1 MVQALLYL
9 LGGTLLTVLL
19 QIAAG
24 SLGLVGIFLNLLV
37 PLPAAVAQMRKGAP
51 VGGGIVVLTSAA
63 VVPLGGIS
71 AAAAYLLQFG
81 LGSFVLPL
89 LLRRGWAWDRA
100 VAGALGI
107 IILTS
112 GVSLGGYVAYHG
124 LPATARV
131 QEYVNHELDQ
141 ALALYQKGNLPPDQV
156 RELKKAAQQTAA
168 FLARTYPA
176 LAVVVSGLIL
186 LFLTLALTRI
196 SSGRVTLPGVP
207 FPYWKAPETLIWL
220 LILAG
225 FGMVFSAG
233 MLKTVA
239 LNLLIVLLPVY
250 FLQGM
255 AIVSYYFRKRGI
267 SPMFRTLGYL
277 LVTVLNPFPLIVTG
291 IGVFDLW
298 ADFRKPRIKKT

>member
-9 LGGTLLTVLL
+9 LGGTLLTVFL

-24 SLGLVGIFLNLLV
+24 SLGLAGIFLNLLV
-37 PLPAAVAQMRKGAP
+37 PLPAAAAQIRKGAP
-51 VGGGIVVLTSAA
+51 VGAGIVLLTSASL
-63 VVPLGGIS
+63 VPLGGMA

-100 VAGALGI
+100 VAGALGV
-107 IILTS
+107 ILLFS

-124 LPATARV
+124 FPATAKV
-131 QEYVNHELDQ
+131 QEYVKHELDQ
-141 ALALYQKGNLPPDQV
+141 ALALYQKGNVPPDQALQ
-156 RELKKAAQQTAA
+156 LKKAAQQTAA

-176 LAVVVSGLIL
+176 LAVVVSGVIL
-186 LFLTLALTRI
+186 LFLTLALPRI
-196 SSGRVTLPGVP
+196 SSGTFALPGVP
-207 FPYWKAPETLIWL
+207 FPYWKAPEALIWI

-225 FGMVFSAG
+225 FGMVFTAG
-233 MLKTVA
+233 VLKTVV

>member
-9 LGGTLLTVLL
+9 LGGTLLTVFL

-24 SLGLVGIFLNLLV
+24 SLGLAGIFLNLLV
-37 PLPAAVAQMRKGAP
+37 PLPAAAAQIRKGAP
-51 VGGGIVVLTSAA
+51 VGAGIVLLTSASL
-63 VVPLGGIS
+63 VPLGGMA

-89 LLRRGWAWDRA
+89 LLRRGWGWDRA
-100 VAGALGI
+100 VAGALGV
-107 IILTS
+107 ILLFS

-124 LPATARV
+124 FPATAKV
-131 QEYVNHELDQ
+131 QEYVKHELDQ
-141 ALALYQKGNLPPDQV
+141 ALALYQKGNVPPDQALQ
-156 RELKKAAQQTAA
+156 LKKAAQQTAA

-176 LAVVVSGLIL
+176 LAVVVSGVIL
-186 LFLTLALTRI
+186 LFLTLALPRI
-196 SSGRVTLPGVP
+196 SSGTFALPGVP
-207 FPYWKAPETLIWL
+207 FPYWKAPEALIWI

-225 FGMVFSAG
+225 FGMVFTSG
-233 MLKTVA
+233 VLKTVV